1 LRPTKSKNLLPF
13 LAGTGILSVEK
24 LINICMPY
32 NNDFN
37 RISKSYTSLKEN
49 EAAMKMLFE
58 NFDITEEEFKNA
70 PLISTIEEMNTLLEK
85 RGDISCS
92 VSINE
97 SNGKDTSV
105 VTLKYLAQGEDIV

>member
-1 LRPTKSKNLLPF
+1 
-13 LAGTGILSVEK
+13 
-24 LINICMPY
+24 MPY

-85 RGDISCS
+85 REIAACS

-97 SNGKDTSV
+97 NANNRV
-105 VTLKYLAQGEDIV
+105 VTLKYLAPGEDIV